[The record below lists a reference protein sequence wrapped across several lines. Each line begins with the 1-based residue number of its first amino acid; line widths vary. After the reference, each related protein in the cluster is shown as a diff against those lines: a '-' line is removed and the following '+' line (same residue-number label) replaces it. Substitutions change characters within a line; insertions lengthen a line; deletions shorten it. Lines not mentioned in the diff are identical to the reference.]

1 MSGGDGGGPAG
12 GRQGTHKDGVWSV
25 GRSGGGEGLA
35 RGAGRTPVPRQPA
48 APELGEAKDSAGCTL
63 SNGDVTSHP
72 GKRGAEG
79 ACERPAM
86 RGPEARRGKRTR
98 RETRRP
104 QTRGQEPSWR
114 IRQSTGWRGGYCADE
129 YREL

>member
-1 MSGGDGGGPAG
+1 M
-12 GRQGTHKDGVWSV
+12 

-63 SNGDVTSHP
+63 SNGDVTSLP

-79 ACERPAM
+79 TCERPAM

-98 RETRRP
+98 RERRRLR
-104 QTRGQEPSWR
+104 RGVKSRAGGSGNQPAGGEVTALT
-114 IRQSTGWRGGYCADE
+114 STVSSEIVQLRTDT
-129 YREL
+129 